1 MSRLA
6 RIAVSIGDPAGIGA
20 EIALKALSDPSVASL
35 AQWNLIADAAAL
47 NAAGRAC
54 GIDPASLPFTLI
66 ETGTLAADHAIAF
79 GQLRA
84 EYGLAAIA
92 YVRRAVELSMNGEAD
107 AMVTA
112 PLNKEAVTLSG
123 RSFTGHTEYIAELTG
138 SPEPRMLLYSE
149 KLATVHVSTHI
160 PLEQACRL
168 DRAQIVRTIQLGND
182 ALLRMRRRAP
192 RIAVCGLNP
201 HAGEHGLFGTQD
213 AEFIA
218 PAIEEARALGINCS
232 GPHSPDT
239 IFVRALRGEFDLI
252 VAMYHDQG
260 HIPMKLI
267 DFEGGVNVS
276 LGLPIIRTSVDHGT
290 AFDIAGRNRADAT
303 NMKSAMRLAVRM
315 AEGKLALAE
324 RSAAPSGGAA
334 VPDPI
339 RTGGAHDRVS
349 PFGATR
355 SQKP

>member
-6 RIAVSIGDPAGIGA
+6 RIAISIGDPAGIGA
-20 EIALKALSDPSVASL
+20 EIALKALQDTAISSL
-35 AQWNLIADAAAL
+35 AQWLLIADSAAL
-47 NAAGRAC
+47 NAASRVC
-54 GIDPASLPFTLI
+54 GIDPGKLPFTLV
-66 ETGTLAADHAIAF
+66 EAGSLPAGHSVAF

-92 YVRRAVELSMNGEAD
+92 YVRRAVELCMSDDAD

-123 RSFTGHTEYIAELTG
+123 RNFSGHTEYIAELTG
-138 SPEPRMLLYSE
+138 APESRMLLYSQ

-160 PLEQACRL
+160 PLEQACHV
-168 DRAQIVRTIQLGND
+168 DRARIVRTIQLGND
-182 ALLRMRRRAP
+182 ALKWMLRREP

-201 HAGEHGLFGTQD
+201 HAGEHGLFGRQD
-213 AEFIA
+213 LEIIA
-218 PAIEEARALGINCS
+218 PAIEQARALGIDCS

-260 HIPMKLI
+260 HIPMKLL

-276 LGLPIIRTSVDHGT
+276 LGMPIIRTSVDHGT
-290 AFDIAGRNRADAT
+290 AFDIAGRNLADST
-303 NMKSAMRLAVRM
+303 NMKAAMRLAVRM
-315 AEGKLALAE
+315 AEGKLALAGDTSH
-324 RSAAPSGGAA
+324 RAISDPAQANLAQSGGA
-334 VPDPI
+334 
-339 RTGGAHDRVS
+339 H
-349 PFGATR
+349 
-355 SQKP
+355 